1 MITKNENIK
10 NSLKATKEKRKY
22 QTPTIYQLKIIKNK
36 LSKNRKYKL
45 NRVFLEGKWLY
56 NSILA
61 SPDIY
66 SYDWKTKIVKC
77 KTPKGLE
84 DRNLDLISSQIKQEI
99 VKKTT
104 NSVKALSIKKKKGY
118 KVGRLKYKSE
128 INSIPLK
135 QFNNTYKIKNHNT
148 IKIQGLGEYK
158 VKGLEQ
164 LKDIED
170 IANAN
175 LIKIGDDFYIKIT
188 CYKPKEV
195 KPKTENKIGLDFGV
209 KDSITFSNGI
219 KIDTKIKINKSIKKN
234 HRKLSKKKNRSNNF
248 NKQRNKLI
256 KSYNKQR
263 NKKNDIRNK
272 IKSYLK
278 NNYSHI
284 AVQDENISGWHSGW
298 FGKQIQESTIGGIIV
313 GIKDIPHTSIVDRFY
328 PSTKECPNCGKK
340 NKVKLKDRIYICGCG
355 YERDRD
361 IHSANNILFESLG
374 LVPMERRDLIKK
386 PVESISVK
394 NMFEYFQTFLGK
406 VVYEAGSP
414 MF

>member
-1 MITKNENIK
+1 MSNKNEIIK
-10 NSLKATKEKRKY
+10 NSIKATKEKRKY
-22 QTPTIYQLKIIKNK
+22 QTPTVYQLKITKNK
-36 LSKNRKYKL
+36 LSKNRKNNLY
-45 NRVFLEGKWLY
+45 RVFLEGKWLY

-61 SPDIY
+61 SPDIF
-66 SYDWKTKIVKC
+66 SYDWKTKVVKC
-77 KTPKGLE
+77 KTPTGLE
-84 DRNLDLISSQIKQEI
+84 NRNLNIIGSQIKQEI
-99 VKKTT
+99 IKKTT
-104 NSVKALSIKKKKGY
+104 NSIKALSIKKKKGY
-118 KVGRLKYKSE
+118 KIGRLKYKSE

-148 IKIQGLGEYK
+148 IQIQGLGEYK

-175 LIKIGDDFYIKIT
+175 LIKMGDDFYIKIT
-188 CYKPKEV
+188 CYKPKEF
-195 KPKTENKIGLDFGV
+195 KPKTKEVIGLDFGI

-234 HRKLSKKKNRSNNF
+234 HRKLSKKKNKSNNF

-256 KSYNKQR
+256 KSYDKQR

-284 AVQDENISGWHSGW
+284 AIQDENISSWHSGW
-298 FGKQIQESTIGGIIV
+298 FGKSIQESTIGGIIA

-328 PSTKECPNCGKK
+328 PSTKECPNCSKR
-340 NKVKLKDRIYICGCG
+340 NKIGLKDRIYYCSCG
-355 YERDRD
+355 YSRDRD
-361 IHSANNILFESLG
+361 IHSANNILFESLKI
-374 LVPMERRDLIKK
+374 VPMERRDLIKK
-386 PVESISVK
+386 PVETISVK
-394 NMFEYFQTFLGK
+394 RMCGYFSTFLRK
-406 VVYEAGSP
+406 VVCETGSP
-414 MF
+414 RF